1 MVDARQF
8 RRQGI
13 PAATFVRARGVGRF
27 LLLLQFGDDGSAIFV
42 AGLDKQIALFRRQ
55 RFALAAEADALLP
68 TGEVDARE
76 LAELKEALG
85 YGTKGARPK
94 QAAAAPNA

>member
-27 LLLLQFGDDGSAIFV
+27 LLLLQFGGDGVEEF
-42 AGLDKQIALFRRQ
+42 G
-55 RFALAAEADALLP
+55 AASR
-68 TGEVDARE
+68 GQ
-76 LAELKEALG
+76 LAEFGEGSSGGFGGLLCLRVQG
-85 YGTKGARPK
+85 I
-94 QAAAAPNA
+94 